1 MSPDAVSLS
10 VVVPLFNE
18 QDVIEKLYEEI
29 ARAVEPMKRT
39 WEIVFINDGSTDDT
53 LNRVLDVAGR
63 DDRVVVVDLMGN
75 FGQTAALSAG
85 FDCARGDIIVAMD
98 GDLQDDPSYIP
109 RLVSKLEEGYDIVSG
124 WRKKRKESFLIRRIP
139 SMTANWMLKRISGID
154 IHDFGTTFKA
164 YRASVVK
171 NVKMY
176 GDFHRFIPALAREM
190 RVRVTEVEV
199 AHHKREYGE
208 SKYGIGRTFVV
219 FFDLFRLKFIL
230 DYLSKPL
237 QVFGAGGLGLAVIG
251 FILFLYV
258 AFSKFYLGI
267 PIEEKHGPL
276 FITSIMFIVS
286 GVNLFTTGLL
296 GEMILRNL
304 YESGDKKSYYIREIH
319 GTSRESNNSK
329 TLMKTR

>member
-1 MSPDAVSLS
+1 MSVDAVSLS
-10 VVVPLFNE
+10 VVVPLYNE
-18 QDVIEKLYEEI
+18 QDVVSLLHEKIVE
-29 ARAVEPMKRT
+29 AVEPMNRT
-39 WEIVFINDGSTDDT
+39 WELVFINDGSTDDT
-53 LNRVLDVAGR
+53 LERILAVAEG
-63 DDRVVVVDLMGN
+63 DDRVTVVDLMGN

-109 RLVSKLEEGYDIVSG
+109 KLVEKLEEGYDIVSG
-124 WRKKRKESFLIRRIP
+124 WRKKRKESFIIRRIP

-199 AHHKREYGE
+199 AHHRREYGE

-230 DYLSKPL
+230 DYLSRPL
-237 QVFGAGGLGLAVIG
+237 QVFGAGGMGLAAAGAIM
-251 FILFLYV
+251 FLYV

-267 PIEEKHGPL
+267 PIEQKHGPL
-276 FITSIMFIVS
+276 FITSIMCIVA
-286 GVNLFTTGLL
+286 GINLFTAGFL

-304 YESGDKKSYYIREIH
+304 YESGNRKSYYIRKIH
-319 GTSRESNNSK
+319 GASRDENNSK
-329 TLMKTR
+329 VLL

>member
-1 MSPDAVSLS
+1 MSRDAVSLS

-18 QDVIEKLYEEI
+18 QDVIGTLHEKI
-29 ARAVEPMKRT
+29 ACAVEPMKRT
-39 WEIVFINDGSTDDT
+39 WELVFINDGSTDDT
-53 LNRVLDVAGR
+53 LGRILDVAER

-85 FDCARGDIIVAMD
+85 FDCARGDVIVAMD

-109 RLVSKLEEGYDIVSG
+109 HLVEKLEEGYDIVSG
-124 WRKKRKESFLIRRIP
+124 WRKKRKESFIIRRIP
-139 SMTANWMLKRISGID
+139 SMTANWMLRRISGID

-164 YRASVVK
+164 YRAPVVK

-190 RVRVTEVEV
+190 RVRVAEVEV

-230 DYLSKPL
+230 DYLSRPL
-237 QVFGAGGLGLAVIG
+237 QVFGAGGVGLSVVG
-251 FILFLYV
+251 VMLFVYV

-267 PIEEKHGPL
+267 PIEQKHGPL
-276 FITSIMFIVS
+276 FITSIMFIVA
-286 GVNLFTTGLL
+286 GINLFTAGFL

-304 YESGDKKSYYIREIH
+304 YESGNKKSYYIREIH
-319 GTSRESNNSK
+319 GASRAENDSK
-329 TLMKTR
+329 ALL